1 MAAAARETHGV
12 RVATARAGN
21 VIGGGDWGRDR
32 LVPDLVRARDSG
44 AAVVLRHPEAVR
56 PWQHV
61 LDPLAGYLLLAER
74 LAESADWAAPWNFGP
89 DDAETVRWIVDR
101 VRSHWPLD
109 VQVVPPGDGIEAPAL
124 RLDASKSREQLG
136 WEPRL
141 DLAAALDATVFW
153 HDQRPRRGRPADRD
167 LHADRGIVLST
178 GSLGGRS
185 VLVTGAGGFIGGH
198 LVERLVREGAQ
209 VRALVRY
216 NSRNERGTLDWLPA
230 SVTRD
235 VDVVAR

>member
-1 MAAAARETHGV
+1 V

-21 VIGGGDWGRDR
+21 VIGGGDWGRER

-44 AAVVLRHPEAVR
+44 AAVVLRHPDAVR

-74 LAESADWAAPWNFGP
+74 LAESPDWAAPWNFGP

-109 VQVVPPGDGIEAPAL
+109 VRVEPPDDGIEAPAL
-124 RLDASKSREQLG
+124 RLDASKAREQLG

-141 DLAAALDATVFW
+141 DLAAGLDATVFW
-153 HDQRPRRGRPADRD
+153 HDSVRDGADPRTVTFTQ
-167 LHADRGIVLST
+167 IEELS
-178 GSLGGRS
+178 
-185 VLVTGAGGFIGGH
+185 
-198 LVERLVREGAQ
+198 
-209 VRALVRY
+209 
-216 NSRNERGTLDWLPA
+216 
-230 SVTRD
+230 
-235 VDVVAR
+235 